1 MRCFLLIIGVLFLA
15 ELTVAIIVYA
25 TGDKIIKEVIDQTKS
40 QEEYDKLYEQ
50 FHNYLFYVNA
60 VVIATITI

>member
-1 MRCFLLIIGVLFLA
+1 M
-15 ELTVAIIVYA
+15 AIIVYA

-40 QEEYDKLYEQ
+40 QEEYAKLYEQ

>member
-1 MRCFLLIIGVLFLA
+1 MLIIGVLFLA